1 MSQEFGIA
9 DDIRA
14 RMLNW
19 RHDLHANPETAFE
32 EHRTAQVVADALMEM
47 QIAVDR
53 GLGVTGVVGT
63 LKNGEGPAIALRADM
78 DALDMQELGAS
89 SYQSTRKGK
98 MHGCGHDGHT
108 AMLLGAA
115 VHLARHRPFRGT
127 VHFIFQPAEEN
138 EGGGRKMVEEG
149 LFEKFPADAVY
160 GMHNIPAMPRGKFGI
175 RTGIAT
181 AFLDTFEIQVVGK
194 GCHAAAPE
202 TGIDSIVIAAGLVN
216 TLQTIVSRRI
226 GAVESAVVTV
236 TQIHGGD
243 TWNVVPEQVILRGT
257 VRTLDAGIQDRVEA
271 AMKDVCAGIAQA
283 HSAKIDI
290 SYMRGYPG
298 VINTPA
304 ETNAAVSAARN
315 LVGEEKVMT
324 DIKPAMGSEDFAFM
338 LQKCPGAYICIGAG
352 ETSNDPP
359 LHNPY
364 YDFNDAILPL
374 GAAYWVELVKQQLPV
389 A

>member
-1 MSQEFGIA
+1 MPNEFGI
-9 DDIRA
+9 DHDICA

-19 RHDLHANPETAFE
+19 RQDIHANPETAFE
-32 EHRTAQVVADALMEM
+32 ERRTAQIVADTLMEM
-47 QIAVDR
+47 QIPVDR
-53 GLGVTGVVGT
+53 GMAVTGVVGT
-63 LKNGEGPAIALRADM
+63 LKNGDGPTIALRADM
-78 DALDMQELGAS
+78 DALDMEELGERS
-89 SYQSTRKGK
+89 HRSTRRGK

-138 EGGGRKMVEEG
+138 EGGGRKMIEDG

-160 GMHNIPAMPRGKFGI
+160 GMHNIPGMPRGKFGI
-175 RTGIAT
+175 RTGVAT
-181 AFLDTFEIQVVGK
+181 AFLDTFEIQVIGK

-202 TGIDSIVIAAGLVN
+202 TGIDSIVVSAGLIN
-216 TLQTIVSRRI
+216 ALQSIVSRRI

-243 TWNVVPEQVILRGT
+243 TWNVVPEKVVLRGT
-257 VRTLDAGIQDRVEA
+257 VRTLDAKIQDRVEA
-271 AMKDVCAGIAQA
+271 AMKEICAGIAQTHGA
-283 HSAKIDI
+283 AIAI
-290 SYMRGYPG
+290 RYMRGYPG
-298 VINTPA
+298 VINTPV
-304 ETNAAVSAARN
+304 ETNAAASAAMRV
-315 LVGEEKVMT
+315 VGQEQVMT
-324 DIKPAMGSEDFAFM
+324 NIRPGMASEDFAFM

-352 ETSNDPP
+352 ETANDPP

-374 GAAYWVELVKQQLPV
+374 GAAYWVELVKQQLP
-389 A
+389 AA